1 MALLRNER
9 DGGERDRAFVR
20 ARQIQLNSFPIDKNW
35 NGTLVLVPPL
45 VGEVDEG
52 ETCSRPFLFDPDR
65 LLPKPNKL
73 ARGNHAA
80 MPYKAVGAF
89 VAKLRERE
97 AISQPCSRILYRG
110 GRL

>member
-52 ETCSRPFLFDPDR
+52 ETCSPPFYLFITLFSCPTR
-65 LLPKPNKL
+65 CHSVVSMWPEMTGLFSYLLIK
-73 ARGNHAA
+73 G
-80 MPYKAVGAF
+80 MD
-89 VAKLRERE
+89 
-97 AISQPCSRILYRG
+97 
-110 GRL
+110 

>member
-52 ETCSRPFLFDPDR
+52 ETCSRPFLFVHHFVFVSDA
-65 LLPKPNKL
+65 LPFCCE
-73 ARGNHAA
+73 H
-80 MPYKAVGAF
+80 
-89 VAKLRERE
+89 VA
-97 AISQPCSRILYRG
+97 
-110 GRL
+110 

>member
-52 ETCSRPFLFDPDR
+52 ETCSRPFLFVHQFVFVSDA
-65 LLPKPNKL
+65 LPFC
-73 ARGNHAA
+73 REH
-80 MPYKAVGAF
+80 
-89 VAKLRERE
+89 VA
-97 AISQPCSRILYRG
+97 
-110 GRL
+110 